1 MAKTVDPTEKRLK
14 ILNESEVEDLFG
26 RPHFTPE
33 EQILYFSLSPSEE
46 QSLRDLRTFESRAYL
61 ILQLGYFKAQ
71 HQFYIFSIQEVHDD
85 ALYVQERYFQN
96 HEFPDEYEV
105 SKPTR
110 LDQQQLILKL
120 CQYQTCDESMKQ
132 QLAARARQSARIY
145 SKPIYILRE
154 LLQYLTDQRWV
165 APGYTFFQDTIGQ
178 ALLDE
183 QLRLIRIVQ
192 NHLTK
197 TDKQAL
203 AHLTADS
210 DTLYAITRIK
220 RDPKGFSEKEMRGEI
235 ARGEDLRALYQTA
248 QRVLPYLEISNESIK
263 YYASLVDY
271 YSVFRLKKLDELA
284 TVYLLCFVFHR
295 YRKFHDHLLQTL
307 MHQVKRYR
315 EEARQAAK
323 DRIYQYRLENNAN
336 LPKAGRV
343 LKLFTQDELAPQ
355 TPFHEVQTHA
365 FTILDRDPLDHVANY
380 IGQQAQFDERAFQ
393 WDHIDNMERRFKRRL
408 RPILKSIE
416 WAARSSQRPLL
427 RTIRFLVDTFRQG
440 KSLNEVADDLP
451 MDAIPER
458 FHRYLYKVGPD
469 NREQL
474 LVDRYEFLVYRLVR
488 HGLEAGH
495 LFCRDSVSFRSLE
508 DDLIDD
514 ERWKDKEALLATA
527 GLSHLN
533 VPIQDHLAV
542 LEEQLEGRL
551 KTVISRILSGQNEA
565 ITFKNKKRDPN
576 RRWSLAQPRAHET
589 INHPFFDSLPHV
601 DVSAVLHFAHQRCGC
616 LDPFKHVLGRYVK
629 TDADARVLMACLI
642 AWATNMGL
650 HRMAAISDI
659 DYQTLKDASD
669 NFIRLETLQ
678 AANDV
683 VINATAALPIFEH
696 YDLGDT
702 LHSSSDGQRFET
714 LIPTFNARH
723 SPKYFGLKQG
733 VVAVTL
739 IANHVPLSAR
749 IIGSDDHESHF
760 VYDLLYNNTSDL
772 QPTIH
777 STDTHGTNEVNFAI
791 LHTFDYQFAPRY
803 RDIYDKVRSSLYGFQ
818 HPTQYPADWP
828 IRPIR
833 KLRKSLV
840 IDEWDNIQRI
850 MVSLAL
856 KTTTQSIIIRKLSS
870 HKRKNKT
877 QRALWEYDHI
887 FNSLY
892 LLDYLDRPELRRN
905 VQYALNRGENY
916 HQLRR
921 AVAYANFGK
930 LRFKTESEQQIWNE
944 CSRLI
949 TNCIIFYNA
958 TLLSNLLLVKQKQG
972 DTQQVALL
980 KHISLIAWQH
990 INFFGRYIFDTPPAQ
1005 IDVEALIQ
1013 AVANLTI
1020 RQYDAE

>member
-1 MAKTVDPTEKRLK
+1 MAKIVDPTEKRLK
-14 ILNESEVEDLFG
+14 ILSEAEIEELFG
-26 RPHFTPE
+26 QPHFTPE
-33 EQILYFSLSPSEE
+33 EQVIYFSLSPSEE
-46 QSLRDLRTFESRAYL
+46 LALRELRTFESRAYF

-71 HQFYIFSIQEVHDD
+71 HQFYIFSIRDVQDD
-85 ALYVQERYFQN
+85 ALYVQERFFPN

-105 SKPTR
+105 TKPTR

-120 CQYQTCDESMKQ
+120 CQYQTCDEAMKQ
-132 QLAARARQSARIY
+132 QLAARASQSARIY

-165 APGYTFFQDTIGQ
+165 APGYTFFQDAVGQ
-178 ALLDE
+178 TLLDE
-183 QLRLIRIVQ
+183 QQRLVRIIQ
-192 NHLTK
+192 SHLTEA
-197 TDKQAL
+197 DNQAL
-203 AHLTADS
+203 AYLIADS

-220 RDPKGFSEKEMRGEI
+220 RDPKDFSPKQLNDEIVRGE
-235 ARGEDLRALYQTA
+235 EMKALYQTA
-248 QRVLPYLEISNESIK
+248 QRVLPHLEISNESIK

-307 MHQVKRYR
+307 MHQVKDYM
-315 EEARQAAK
+315 EEAKRAAK
-323 DRIYQYRLENNAN
+323 DRVYQYRLENNLN

-343 LKLFTQDELAPQ
+343 LKLFTQDEAAPQ
-355 TPFHEVQTHA
+355 TPFQEVQTQA
-365 FTILDRDPLDHVANY
+365 FTILERDSLDRVANY
-380 IGQQAQFDERAFQ
+380 ISEEAQFDEGAFQ
-393 WDHIDNMERRFKRRL
+393 WEHIDSMARRFKRRL

-416 WAARSSQRPLL
+416 WAARSDQNPLL
-427 RTIRFLVDTFRQG
+427 STIRLLVDTFRQE
-440 KSLNEVADDLP
+440 KSLNAVADLP
-451 MDAIPER
+451 MDAIPKR

-469 NREQL
+469 NQKQL
-474 LVDRYEFLVYRLVR
+474 LVDRYEFLVYRIVR

-514 ERWKDKEALLATA
+514 ERWKDKENLLATA
-527 GLSHLN
+527 GLSRLN
-533 VPIQDHLAV
+533 VPIRDHLAV
-542 LEEQLEGRL
+542 LEEQLEGSL
-551 KTVISRILSGQNEA
+551 KAVNSRILSGQNEA
-565 ITFKNKKRDPN
+565 VTFKSKRRDPN

-601 DVSAVLHFAHQRCGC
+601 DLSAVLHFANQRCGY
-616 LDPFKHVLGRYVK
+616 LNAFKHVLGRYVK
-629 TDADARVLMACLI
+629 TDADDRVLMACLT

-650 HRMAAISDI
+650 RRMAAISDI

-678 AANDV
+678 PANDV
-683 VINATAALPIFEH
+683 VINATAVLPIFKH
-696 YDLGDT
+696 YDLGNA

-714 LIPTFNARH
+714 LIPTFNSRH

-739 IANHVPLSAR
+739 VANHLPLSAR
-749 IIGSDDHESHF
+749 IIGSEDHESHF
-760 VYDLLYNNTSDL
+760 VYDVLYNNTSDL

-818 HPTQYPADWP
+818 RPIQYPADWP
-828 IRPIR
+828 LRPIR
-833 KLRKSLV
+833 KLRKSLI

-850 MVSLAL
+850 MASLAL

-887 FNSLY
+887 FHSLY
-892 LLDYLDRPELRRN
+892 LLDYLDLPELRRN

-990 INFFGRYIFDTPPAQ
+990 INFFGRYFFDTPPAQ

-1013 AVANLTI
+1013 AVANLKI
-1020 RQYDAE
+1020 RQSDAE